1 MSAWFFPAAMTVFGG
16 IQGYNAAQEAEQLAD
31 ERRAA
36 AERQALLDARKL
48 EEKARRQAEED
59 YRLRSA
65 ALARAAASGATLEG
79 SVADYLENMEGEQRR
94 QLEWLQT
101 AGAMQIRLN
110 LEGEMLAADAMET
123 RANAQGWQSLISGFV
138 GGWGY
143 LERGGYFDKP
153 GETWNWGAG
162 SP

>member
-1 MSAWFFPAAMTVFGG
+1 MSWWVPATLSLIGG
-16 IQGYNAAQEAEQLAD
+16 VQGYNAAQEAEDLAD

-36 AERQALLDARKL
+36 AERQALLDARRL
-48 EEKARRQAEED
+48 EEQSRRQAEED

-65 ALARAAASGATLEG
+65 ALARAAASGATVEG
-79 SVADYLENMEGEQRR
+79 SVADYLEHMEEEQRR
-94 QLEWLQT
+94 QLEWLNT

-123 RANAQGWQSLISGFV
+123 RANAQAWQSLIGGFV
-138 GGWGY
+138 QGWGY
-143 LERGGYFDKP
+143 LNQGGFFDTDNP
-153 GETWNWGAG
+153 TWDWGAG